1 MKYRTLGKNT
11 KMPML
16 GFGTWRLAGRVAFES
31 VKHALAVGYRH
42 IDTAA
47 IYGNH
52 QEVGRAIA
60 QSGIARKE
68 IFITSKV
75 WRDKLRYSDVRAACR
90 QALSEL
96 QIEYL
101 DLYLIHWPNRSIPMV
116 ETLSALDSLKK
127 DGFIKAIGVSNFD
140 ISHLKEAL
148 ATGLKIVT
156 NQVEFH
162 PSFNQKELKKF
173 CDEHHIVITA
183 YSPIGQGKDLELTV
197 VKNIAKKYKRSPSQ
211 VILNWLISKHI
222 IAIPRSSHVSRIADN
237 FKALEWEMSQ
247 EDVERIDSITIHER
261 ILHPPFAEFE

>member
-16 GFGTWRLAGRVAFES
+16 GFGTWRLSGEVAFAT

-52 QEVGRAIA
+52 QEVGRAMA
-60 QSGIARKE
+60 ESGIARKE

-75 WRDKLRYSDVRAACR
+75 WWDQLRYGDVRVACR
-90 QALSEL
+90 QSLCEL

-101 DLYLIHWPNRSIPMV
+101 DLYLIHWPNRAIPMS
-116 ETLSALDSLKK
+116 ETLSALESLKK
-127 DGFIKAIGVSNFD
+127 DGYIRAIGVSNFD

-148 ATGLKIVT
+148 ATGVKIVI

-173 CDEHHIVITA
+173 CDQQDIAITA

-197 VKNIAKKYKRSPSQ
+197 VKNIAKKYTRSPSQ
-211 VILNWLISKHI
+211 VILNWLISKNI
-222 IAIPRSSHVSRIADN
+222 IAIPRSSQFSRIADN
-237 FKALEWEMSQ
+237 FKALEWKMKQ
-247 EDVERIDSITIHER
+247 EDVDRIDSITIHER